1 VVSLQEE
8 NPANFP
14 IKMDNKL
21 HYLNLS
27 SIKKIKEEKHYQYT
41 TMGLSLTVTNFIY
54 VKKIK
59 YILCTIF

>member
-1 VVSLQEE
+1 
-8 NPANFP
+8 
-14 IKMDNKL
+14 MDTKL

-41 TMGLSLTVTNFIY
+41 TTGLSLTMTNFIY

-59 YILCTIF
+59 YILYIMYNILSSNC